1 MSWTIALLPGDGIGP
16 EVTRVARAALEQA
29 ALQTGIKLTFTTHPF
44 GGASIDAHGEPL
56 TAETLHAC
64 QAADAVFL
72 GAVGGPKWDAAPERP
87 EAGLLALRKGLGV
100 FANLRPTRVHPAL
113 SDRSPLRQ
121 ELVNGADMLI
131 VRELTGG
138 IYFGEREVS
147 ENSASDKCTYSREE
161 IERVAHVAFE
171 QARLRRGKLTS
182 VDKANVLSTSKLWRA
197 VVSELGSRDYPDVE
211 LDHMY
216 VDAAAM
222 HLLRAPRDFD
232 VVLTE
237 NMFGDILSDEASM
250 LPGSIGLLGS
260 ASLGTRRPSLFEPI
274 HGSAPDIAGQ
284 DKANPFG
291 AIESAAQLLEAGL
304 GESEAAGLIRQAV
317 DRMHAR
323 QEWTGDLGGELTCSR
338 LGMRLIERMEAATT
352 DHEPAMATG

>member
-1 MSWTIALLPGDGIGP
+1 MSWNIVLLPGDGIGP

-29 ALQTGIKLTFTTHPF
+29 ALQNGIKLNFTSHDF

-56 TAETLHAC
+56 TEDTLKAC

-72 GAVGGPKWDAAPERP
+72 GAVGGPKWDDAPERP
-87 EAGLLALRKGLGV
+87 ETGLLALRKGLGV
-100 FANLRPTRVHPAL
+100 FANLRPTSVHPAL

-121 ELVNGADMLI
+121 ELVEGADMLI

-147 ENSASDKCTYSREE
+147 ENSASDKCTYSRHE
-161 IERVAHVAFE
+161 IERVARVAFE

-182 VDKANVLSTSKLWRA
+182 VDKANVLSTSKLWRS
-197 VVSELGSRDYPDVE
+197 VVSELGARDYPDVA

-222 HLLRAPRDFD
+222 HVLRAPRDFD

-260 ASLGTRRPSLFEPI
+260 ASLGTNRPGLFEPI
-274 HGSAPDIAGQ
+274 HGSAPDIAGE

-291 AIESAAQLLEAGL
+291 AIESAAQMLEAGL
-304 GESEAAGLIRQAV
+304 GESEAAALIRRAV
-317 DRMHAR
+317 DRMHANR
-323 QEWTGDLGGELTCSR
+323 EWTGDLGGDFTCSG
-338 LGMRLIERMEAATT
+338 LGMRLIEQMEALDNTRQPVLA
-352 DHEPAMATG
+352 AS